1 MSRVI
6 ALIDGSIYSESVCDH
21 AAWAAQRIDAPVELV
36 HVIGRGAEES
46 HDHSGAIGFGAR
58 TALLEELAEHDAQRA
73 KLSLKRGRAILDDAK
88 ARVEAAGVT
97 DVSVRL
103 RHGDVV
109 ETVQELESD
118 ARVVIL
124 GKRGESADFAKGH
137 LGSNLERV
145 ARACTKPVLVAAR
158 AFTPPE
164 RCLIAFDG
172 GASSLKAVDMAAR
185 SPFFAG
191 LEIHVL
197 VVGPDTA
204 ETQRKLDVAVGTL
217 SAAGHVIK
225 AGIEPG
231 QPDETIT
238 AYVER
243 EKIGLLVMGAYG
255 HSRIRNLI
263 IGSTT
268 AEMVRSCK
276 VPVLMFR

>member
-6 ALIDGSIYSESVCDH
+6 ALIDGSIYSQSVCDH
-21 AAWAAQRIDAPVELV
+21 AAWAALRIGAPVELV
-36 HVIGRGAEES
+36 HVIGRGADAR

-58 TALLEELAEHDAQRA
+58 TALLEELVELDAQHA
-73 KLSLKRGRAILDDAK
+73 KLALKQGRAILDDAK
-88 ARVEAAGVT
+88 TRVEAAGVT
-97 DVSVRL
+97 EVSTRL

-124 GKRGESADFAKGH
+124 GKRGAFADFAKGH

-145 ARACTKPVLVAAR
+145 ARSCTKPVLVAAR
-158 AFTPPE
+158 AFTVPE

-172 GASSLKAVDMAAR
+172 GASSLKAVDMAAQ

-191 LEIHVL
+191 MEIHVL
-197 VVGPDTA
+197 MVGSASA
-204 ETQRKLDVAVGTL
+204 ETRHKLDGAVGTL
-217 SAAGHVIK
+217 SAAGHAIK
-225 AGIEPG
+225 AGIEAG
-231 QPDETIT
+231 QPDEVIT
-238 AYVER
+238 AYVGR

-255 HSRIRNLI
+255 HSRIRTMI

-268 AEMVRSCK
+268 TEMVRSCK
-276 VPVLMFR
+276 VPVLLFR

>member
-6 ALIDGSIYSESVCDH
+6 ALIDGSIYSQSVCDH
-21 AAWAAQRIDAPVELV
+21 AAWAALRIGAPVELV
-36 HVIGRGAEES
+36 HVIGRGADAR

-58 TALLEELAEHDAQRA
+58 TALLEELVELDAQHA
-73 KLSLKRGRAILDDAK
+73 KLALKQGRAILDDAK
-88 ARVEAAGVT
+88 TRVEAAGVT
-97 DVSVRL
+97 RL

-124 GKRGESADFAKGH
+124 GKRGASADFAKGH

-145 ARACTKPVLVAAR
+145 ARSCTKPVLVAAR
-158 AFTPPE
+158 AFTVPE

-172 GASSLKAVDMAAR
+172 GASSLKAVDMAAQ

-191 LEIHVL
+191 MEIHVL
-197 VVGPDTA
+197 MVGSASA
-204 ETQRKLDVAVGTL
+204 ETRHKLDGAVGT
-217 SAAGHVIK
+217 
-225 AGIEPG
+225 
-231 QPDETIT
+231 
-238 AYVER
+238 AYVGR

-255 HSRIRNLI
+255 HSRIRTMI

-268 AEMVRSCK
+268 TEMVRSCK
-276 VPVLMFR
+276 VPVLLFR

>member
-21 AAWAAQRIDAPVELV
+21 AVWAAQRIDAPVELV

-73 KLSLKRGRAILDDAK
+73 KLALKRGRMILDDAK
-88 ARVEAAGVT
+88 ARVEAAGIA
-97 DVSVRL
+97 DVSIRL

-109 ETVQELESD
+109 ETVQELEAD

-145 ARACTKPVLVAAR
+145 ARSCTKPVLVAAR
-158 AFTPPE
+158 AFAPAE

-197 VVGPDTA
+197 MVGPGSA
-204 ETQRKLDVAVGTL
+204 ETQRKLDGAVAML
-217 SAAGHVIK
+217 SAAGHAIK
-225 AGIEPG
+225 SGIEPG
-231 QPDETIT
+231 QPDDVIT

-276 VPVLMFR
+276 VPVLLFR